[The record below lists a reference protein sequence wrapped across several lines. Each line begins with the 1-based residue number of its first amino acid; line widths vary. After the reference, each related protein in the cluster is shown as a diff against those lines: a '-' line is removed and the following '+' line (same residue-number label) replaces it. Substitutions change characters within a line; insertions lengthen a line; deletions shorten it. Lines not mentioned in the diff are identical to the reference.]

1 MIMKNLQKVI
11 ITLLLMAVI
20 SSTFHVDLFG
30 QTIQNDV
37 FWLDTSGNPI
47 YSQGGGVS
55 KFGNT
60 YYWYGPKYSGADDY
74 FNNPAAGKNSGS
86 GFEAMTCYSSTDLVK
101 WKFEG
106 NILTTADGLGGWIGR
121 VGCAYNVPTKK
132 YVLIA
137 QRYPGL
143 MFATSSTP
151 TGPFKVVASQ
161 SKIDNVVNDMTGDQS
176 VFTDDDG
183 QAYLAYCNVEGRS
196 HQYISR
202 LRPSDYLYVEPAVEI
217 HKGSG
222 REGNVLFKHDSTYYF
237 ISSDLHGWN
246 SSHTYCITARNILG
260 PYSNEFVMEG
270 TDNDFSH
277 VTQSGLAFPV
287 NGTSS
292 SFVIFGGDRWSDLAG
307 NGIGYNQWCPISF
320 EGTKPI
326 FHSLS
331 QWNIDAAKGTWSI
344 GSGNNYV
351 LNPNFEAD
359 RVSVTTI
366 TGWINNGTATS
377 NGSSSHDPGRFALAH
392 TGTTPY
398 ITSTYQ
404 NISLP
409 NDTFRLTAWV
419 KSSGGQNDAK
429 IYVKNYG
436 GNELSYSIKKS
447 INNWTQIFIPKII
460 VTNGSIQVGVYSNA
474 NGGNWLNVDD
484 YNLVLESEP
493 FCYPTE
499 LSPKLRVNG
508 GVWSDSTIA
517 EVNVGD
523 EITFSPEPV
532 TEGSWIWNGPSG
544 YTANTR
550 MITIKNIKNYQ
561 GGNYVATYTNG
572 CGAKSSISFKVNVT
586 GQGSTSIT
594 IQENQLGFCGV
605 DGTIDTNNTGFS
617 GDGFANTNNALA
629 AGVNYKLTFLE
640 SGTYPF
646 VFKYANGGS
655 NDRPGKLLINNSVAV
670 PTMSLKPTGS
680 WNSWTTTSANVS
692 VNAGTYNIR
701 LESTG
706 SEGLGNIDYLEVFG
720 TTVFGDSCNAIVTD
734 IHSIT
739 QRNDDQIISCYPVPV
754 NDQLNIVFNKD
765 LNQTVNLVLINSVG
779 ETLYSTSFRNGVS
792 HKISTSFL
800 PAGMYLV
807 RISGTN
813 INKYITIVK

>member
-1 MIMKNLQKVI
+1 MN
-11 ITLLLMAVI
+11 
-20 SSTFHVDLFG
+20 
-30 QTIQNDV
+30 
-37 FWLDTSGNPI
+37 
-47 YSQGGGVS
+47 
-55 KFGNT
+55 
-60 YYWYGPKYSGADDY
+60 
-74 FNNPAAGKNSGS
+74 
-86 GFEAMTCYSSTDLVK
+86 
-101 WKFEG
+101 
-106 NILTTADGLGGWIGR
+106 
-121 VGCAYNVPTKK
+121 
-132 YVLIA
+132 
-137 QRYPGL
+137 
-143 MFATSSTP
+143 
-151 TGPFKVVASQ
+151 
-161 SKIDNVVNDMTGDQS
+161 
-176 VFTDDDG
+176 
-183 QAYLAYCNVEGRS
+183 
-196 HQYISR
+196 
-202 LRPSDYLYVEPAVEI
+202 
-217 HKGSG
+217 
-222 REGNVLFKHDSTYYF
+222 
-237 ISSDLHGWN
+237 
-246 SSHTYCITARNILG
+246 
-260 PYSNEFVMEG
+260 
-270 TDNDFSH
+270 
-277 VTQSGLAFPV
+277 
-287 NGTSS
+287 
-292 SFVIFGGDRWSDLAG
+292 
-307 NGIGYNQWCPISF
+307 
-320 EGTKPI
+320 
-326 FHSLS
+326 
-331 QWNIDAAKGTWSI
+331 
-344 GSGNNYV
+344 
-351 LNPNFEAD
+351 
-359 RVSVTTI
+359 
-366 TGWINNGTATS
+366 
-377 NGSSSHDPGRFALAH
+377 
-392 TGTTPY
+392 
-398 ITSTYQ
+398 
-404 NISLP
+404 
-409 NDTFRLTAWV
+409 
-419 KSSGGQNDAK
+419 
-429 IYVKNYG
+429 
-436 GNELSYSIKKS
+436 YSIKKS
-447 INNWTQIFIPKII
+447 INNWTQIFIPKIV

-523 EITFSPEPV
+523 EITFSPEPA

-670 PTMSLKPTGS
+670 PTISLKPTGS